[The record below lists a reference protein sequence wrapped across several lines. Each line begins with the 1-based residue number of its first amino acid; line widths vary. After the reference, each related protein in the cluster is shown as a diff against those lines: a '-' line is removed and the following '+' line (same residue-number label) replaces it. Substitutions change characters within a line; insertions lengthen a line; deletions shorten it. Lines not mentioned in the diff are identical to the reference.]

1 MDRFFETI
9 INMTVGAGIY
19 LFGAHQGE
27 KQARKDIEVQLQQ
40 AEINELRKQ
49 LNELKNRK
57 N

>member
-9 INMTVGAGIY
+9 INMAVGAGIY